1 LKLLNKLYH
10 LQFKRD
16 LDSFFADGG
25 YLGKPLNEV
34 QVVLKEAMDW
44 KDEVME

>member
-1 LKLLNKLYH
+1 MKLLNKLYH

-16 LDSFFADGG
+16 LDSFFGDGG

-34 QVVLKEAMDW
+34 QVVLKEAMDG